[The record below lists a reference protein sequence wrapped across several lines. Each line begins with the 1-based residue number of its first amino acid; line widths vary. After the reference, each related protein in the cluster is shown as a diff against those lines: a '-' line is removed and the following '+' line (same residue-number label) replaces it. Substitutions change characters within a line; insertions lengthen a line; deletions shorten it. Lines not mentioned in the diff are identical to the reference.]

1 MLASSTRALRCMP
14 TTSCPASSLGWCA
27 GSPLLPHELIFG
39 RTPGRNHRVEIL
51 RCGAHGFNF
60 RFAVPLLRGNKE
72 AERLP
77 MASDCERS
85 STFEVAREVLTELPN
100 ANLFGLHI
108 AYPVYTI
115 AYVEPADSLS

>member
-51 RCGAHGFNF
+51 RCGAHGFDF
-60 RFAVPLLRGNKE
+60 RFTVPLLRGNKE
-72 AERLP
+72 AERLS
-77 MASDCERS
+77 MASDCERFS
-85 STFEVAREVLTELPN
+85 AFEVAGQVLAEL
-100 ANLFGLHI
+100 AYADLFRFHI

-115 AYVEPADSLS
+115 A